1 MPQRARKVRTR
12 YLASALVVLV
22 MIGCGVI
29 TSALNTRRNLEDAR
43 RVSHSR
49 SVLTALQSSL
59 SAMQDL
65 ELGQRGY
72 IIVGEEQYL
81 EPYHHSLG
89 VLDSLLAEVE
99 DLSRGNPEQLERS
112 RQLRLAADRKKA
124 YLARTIEIRRTQ
136 GEAEVSRISATG
148 EGKLL
153 MDSFRQR
160 ISEMERVEE
169 QLLIGLQRSQVHNL
183 TRTNLIVAVTGGAA
197 VLSTAIGVLILFF
210 YLRNQERIVAVT
222 QDKDRAVQS
231 DKAKS
236 EFLAMMS
243 HEIRT
248 PMNAILGFGELL
260 EDSLPA
266 GQQKQH
272 AQAIL
277 SSGNALLELINDIL
291 DLSKIEASKL
301 DIRPV
306 PADVR
311 RFIGNLGTLFSYRA
325 SEKGIDYRVTVQP
338 EIPSVLVF
346 DALRLRQIMVNL
358 IGNALKFTREGHVHV
373 GAVLRKRGDD
383 PRDWLVL
390 TVSDTGIGIAE
401 DQLEVIF
408 EPFYQVDS
416 RNSRDFQGTGL
427 GLNISER
434 LAEALGGDVTVESV
448 LGHGSTF
455 TLSIPVTL
463 SDSAPETVGNE
474 EGETDS
480 SRLAP
485 GKILIADDVPLKGES
500 IRSHPA
506 AGHQPPFGTEVSLQ
520 DPAGLAGALAA
531 LLASP
536 WPELVKLVPAQAT
549 ISFADRISVLASRHG
564 SVSLRDYAVRLRE
577 AATTFDLETAGRH
590 LDEFPEIVKSH
601 LANDA

>member
-12 YLASALVVLV
+12 YVASALVVLV

-29 TSALNTRRNLEDAR
+29 TSALNTQRNLEDAR

-49 SVLTALQSSL
+49 SVLTSLGSSL

-72 IIVGEEQYL
+72 LIVGEEHYL
-81 EPYHHSLG
+81 EPYRHSLE
-89 VLDSLLAEVE
+89 VLDNLLSEVE
-99 DLSRGNPEQLERS
+99 ELTRQNRS
-112 RQLRLAADRKKA
+112 QHARSKLLREAANRKKA

-148 EGKLL
+148 EGKAL
-153 MDSFRQR
+153 MDAFRQK
-160 ISEMERVEE
+160 ISEMEIVEE
-169 QLLIGLQRSQVHNL
+169 KLLNGLQQSQVHNL
-183 TRTNLIVAVTGGAA
+183 TRTNLIVAFTGGAA
-197 VLSTAIGVLILFF
+197 VVSTAIGVLVLFF
-210 YLRNQERIVAVT
+210 YLRNQERMAVVT

-266 GQQKQH
+266 GQEKH
-272 AQAIL
+272 YAQAIL

-306 PADVR
+306 PVDVR
-311 RFIGNLGTLFSYRA
+311 RFIGNLVTLFSYRTT
-325 SEKGIDYRVTVQP
+325 EKGLDYRVAVEP
-338 EIPSVLVF
+338 GVPSVLVF

-358 IGNALKFTREGHVHV
+358 IGNAIKFTRDGHVQV
-373 GAVLRKRGDD
+373 GADLRQRGDD
-383 PRDWLVL
+383 SRDWLVL
-390 TVSDTGIGIAE
+390 TVIDTGIGIAGE
-401 DQLEVIF
+401 EHKAIF

-416 RNSRDFQGTGL
+416 RSSRDFQGTGL

-434 LAEALGGDVTVESV
+434 LAEALGGNVTVESV
-448 LGHGSTF
+448 LGKGSTF
-455 TLSIPVTL
+455 TLSIPVTR
-463 SDSAPETVGNE
+463 SESVPEAAGDE
-474 EGETDS
+474 EEEANS
-480 SRLAP
+480 SRISPAKMLV
-485 GKILIADDVPLKGES
+485 ADDVPLNRGL
-500 IRSHPA
+500 IRDLHAGSHHPLI
-506 AGHQPPFGTEVSLQ
+506 EVEGGLQ
-520 DPAGLAGALAA
+520 DPAGLAEALAA

-549 ISFADRISVLASRHG
+549 ISFAERISVLASHHG
-564 SVSLRDYAVRLRE
+564 SVSLREYAARLGE
-577 AATTFDLETAGRH
+577 AAATFDLETAGRH
-590 LDEFPEIVKSH
+590 LNAFPDIVKSH
-601 LANDA
+601 LATDA

>member
-12 YLASALVVLV
+12 YVASALVVWV
-22 MIGCGVI
+22 MIGCGVV
-29 TSALNTRRNLEDAR
+29 TSAINTRRNLEDAR

-49 SVLTALQSSL
+49 SVLTSLRSSL

-72 IIVGEEQYL
+72 IIVGEDQYL
-81 EPYHHSLG
+81 EPYHQSLH
-89 VLDSLLAEVE
+89 VLDNLLSEVE
-99 DLSRGNPEQLERS
+99 ALTRNHAGQHGGSRLL
-112 RQLRLAADRKKA
+112 RQAADLKKA
-124 YLARTIEIRRTQ
+124 YLARTIEIRRTE

-148 EGKLL
+148 EGKSL
-153 MDSFRQR
+153 MDAFRQQ
-160 ISEMERVEE
+160 ISEMEAVEE
-169 QLLIGLQRSQVHNL
+169 KLLSDLQQSQVHNL
-183 TRTNLIVAVTGGAA
+183 TRTNLIVAFTGGAA
-197 VLSTAIGVLILFF
+197 FLSTAIGVLVLFF
-210 YLRNQERIVAVT
+210 YLRNQERMVAVT

-266 GQQKQH
+266 GQQKHH

-306 PADVR
+306 PVDVR
-311 RFIGNLGTLFSYRA
+311 RFIGNLGTLFSHRA
-325 SEKGIDYRVTVQP
+325 TEKGLDYRVTVEP
-338 EIPSVLVF
+338 GVPSVLVF

-358 IGNALKFTREGHVHV
+358 IGNALKFTRDGHVHV
-373 GAVLRKRGDD
+373 GAHLRNGADGS
-383 PRDWLVL
+383 RDRLVF
-390 TVSDTGIGIAE
+390 TVSDTGIGIE
-401 DQLEVIF
+401 GDQHKAIF

-416 RNSRDFQGTGL
+416 RNSRDFEGTGL

-434 LAEALGGDVTVESV
+434 LAEALGGEVTVESV
-448 LGHGSTF
+448 LGKGSTF
-455 TLSIPVTL
+455 TLSIPVTR
-463 SDSAPETVGNE
+463 SEAAPEAAGE
-474 EGETDS
+474 EEEETDFN
-480 SRLAP
+480 RLASE
-485 GKILIADDVPLKGES
+485 KILIADDVAMKRERIGNLPDFHDRFFES
-500 IRSHPA
+500 E
-506 AGHQPPFGTEVSLQ
+506 GSLL
-520 DPAGLAGALAA
+520 DPAGLAEALAA

-536 WPELVKLVPAQAT
+536 WPDLVKLVPAQAT
-549 ISFADRISVLASRHG
+549 ISFADRISALASHHG
-564 SVSLRDYAVRLRE
+564 SVSLRDYAARLRE
-577 AATTFDLETAGRH
+577 AAATFDLETAGKQ
-590 LDEFPEIVKSH
+590 LNAFPEIVKSH
-601 LANDA
+601 LAADA